1 MVAQVLGTQK
11 VLDVEEFAAKH
22 VGAMCKEN
30 ILGETPYT
38 FINQEHICILFHRI
52 THVENKKIQVLFPI
66 AKAKNL
72 KIDNSVRA
80 HPIFYFMSHES
91 TKFIL
96 DFSRSRNIPGS
107 VLKTVF

>member
-1 MVAQVLGTQK
+1 M
-11 VLDVEEFAAKH
+11 
-22 VGAMCKEN
+22 
-30 ILGETPYT
+30 PYM
-38 FINQEHICILFHRI
+38 FINQERICILFHTI

-96 DFSRSRNIPGS
+96 DFSRSRNIPGC